1 MMLFLMAAWGDCSS
15 SLAIWRMDFL
25 VSSSCCKHSLP
36 VRVAQNQVW
45 IKLGTLTWVCYI
57 KSIVLFASF
66 STTQFW
72 VIYSKNGGGGDFIM
86 QTRQRTTRYPNTQ
99 LNLKNNIHVRVA
111 MVCCRYMHM
120 HIQWPASLVPRFYK
134 CLGMRLVE
142 SHLSYPNC
150 QNNDI
155 ANTFPS
161 SQLLFI
167 YTCTFKHRMRFHAC
181 IILESTC
188 TYMYS
193 AINVC
198 VYYPVWCSRVPWAWE
213 RGRAAWDQT
222 AEKWRWT

>member
-1 MMLFLMAAWGDCSS
+1 
-15 SLAIWRMDFL
+15 
-25 VSSSCCKHSLP
+25 
-36 VRVAQNQVW
+36 
-45 IKLGTLTWVCYI
+45 
-57 KSIVLFASF
+57 
-66 STTQFW
+66 
-72 VIYSKNGGGGDFIM
+72 M

-99 LNLKNNIHVRVA
+99 LNLKNNIHIRVA

-120 HIQWPASLVPRFYK
+120 HIQWSASLVPRFYK

-188 TYMYS
+188 TYMYL
-193 AINVC
+193 AVNVC
-198 VYYPVWCSRVPWAWE
+198 VLPSVMQPCALSMGERESCLRPDSCEVEVDLEPSASEIETSVHMITQKSR
-213 RGRAAWDQT
+213 T
-222 AEKWRWT
+222 